1 MENMTIREYYEL
13 NKKEDYKV
21 VVVDGDFKIC
31 LSMSDGLTYFGGKT
45 IHHFK
50 AVHYLSGGDYEGA
63 ITNYYEEDML
73 MVDMI
78 KDFKE
83 YVPKEIQAIINYDLG
98 ID

>member
-1 MENMTIREYYEL
+1 MENMTIREFYEL
-13 NKKEDYKV
+13 NKKEDWQV
-21 VVVDGDFKIC
+21 RVADGDFNIYLC
-31 LSMSDGLTYFGGKT
+31 SSLNSTYFGGKT
-45 IHHFK
+45 THYFK
-50 AVHYLSGGDYEGA
+50 AVHYVSGDA
-63 ITNYYEEDML
+63 ITKHYEEDML

>member
-1 MENMTIREYYEL
+1 MTIREFYEL

-21 VVVDGDFKIC
+21 VVVDGDFEFC
-31 LSMSDGLTYFGGKT
+31 LSMSNSSTYFGGKT
-45 IHHFK
+45 IHYFK
-50 AVHYLSGGDYEGA
+50 AVHYVSGGA

-83 YVPKEIQAIINYDLG
+83 YVPKEIHAIINYDLG

>member
-1 MENMTIREYYEL
+1 MDKMTIREYFEL
-13 NKKEDYKV
+13 NKKEHYQV
-21 VVVDGDFKIC
+21 VVVDGDFEFC
-31 LSMSDGLTYFGGKT
+31 LSMSDSVTYFGGKT

-50 AVHYLSGGDYEGA
+50 AVHYVSGGA
-63 ITNYYEEDML
+63 ITNYYKEDML